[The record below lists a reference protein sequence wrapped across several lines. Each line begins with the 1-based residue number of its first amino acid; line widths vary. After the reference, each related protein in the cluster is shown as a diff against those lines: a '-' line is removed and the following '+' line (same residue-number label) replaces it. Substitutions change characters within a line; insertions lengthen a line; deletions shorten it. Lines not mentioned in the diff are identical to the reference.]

1 MRAALWPGAFADHDA
16 ETQAYFEDPGTL
28 LVFVAQA
35 AERVVGFLE
44 LDQRKYAAGC
54 DSSPVPFVEGWY
66 VEESSRGGGVGRAL
80 IETAEAWARAAG
92 FTEIAS
98 DVEVG
103 NDASLA
109 AHHALGFD
117 EIERV
122 VCLRKAL

>member
-54 DSSPVPFVEGWY
+54 V
-66 VEESSRGGGVGRAL
+66 
-80 IETAEAWARAAG
+80 AA
-92 FTEIAS
+92 S
-98 DVEVG
+98 Y
-103 NDASLA
+103 
-109 AHHALGFD
+109 
-117 EIERV
+117 
-122 VCLRKAL
+122 